1 MNRYSLT
8 LRKAY
13 FMKQK
18 RKKSEL
24 QEWIEAI
31 VITLILAI
39 ILRSFVFVF
48 AKVEGTSMLNTLKEG
63 DRLLVSKITY
73 HFKEPEYGDIIIID
87 VSQSIDDYVKRIV
100 GKEGDTIEIK
110 NNTVYRNGAVLD
122 EPYLMQGL
130 TYPDF
135 SAVTVP
141 DGCYFVLGDNR
152 PVSQDSR
159 YASVGFI
166 AKEDIDGKIVF
177 RVWPLNEFNS
187 PYNIV
192 TE

>member
-1 MNRYSLT
+1 
-8 LRKAY
+8 
-13 FMKQK
+13 MKHK

-48 AKVEGTSMLNTLKEG
+48 ARVEGTSMLDTLHEG

-73 HFKEPEYGDIIIID
+73 HFTEPEYGDIVIID
-87 VSQSIDDYVKRIV
+87 VSQSIDDYVKRII
-100 GKEGDTIEIK
+100 GKAGDTIEIK
-110 NNTVYRNGAVLD
+110 NNTVYRNGTVID
-122 EPYLMQGL
+122 EPYLIPRL
-130 TYPDF
+130 AYPDF
-135 SAVTVP
+135 HAVTVP
-141 DGCYFVLGDNR
+141 EDCYFVLGDNR

-166 AKEDIDGKIVF
+166 AEDDIDGKIIY
-177 RVWPLNEFNS
+177 RVWPLDNFNS
-187 PYNIV
+187 PYKI

>member
-1 MNRYSLT
+1 
-8 LRKAY
+8 
-13 FMKQK
+13 MKQK

-48 AKVEGTSMLNTLKEG
+48 AKVEGTSMLDTLHEG
-63 DRLLVSKITY
+63 DRLIVSKITY
-73 HFKEPEYGDIIIID
+73 YFNEPDYGDIVIID
-87 VSQSIDDYVKRIV
+87 VTQSIDDYVKRVI

-110 NNTVYRNGAVLD
+110 NSVVYRNGVPLD
-122 EPYLMQGL
+122 EPYLMPGL
-130 TYPDF
+130 EYADF
-135 SAVTVP
+135 NAVTVP
-141 DGCYFVLGDNR
+141 ENCYFVLGDNR

-166 AKEDIDGKIVF
+166 PQDDIDGKIIY
-177 RVWPLNEFNS
+177 RVWPLDDFNS
-187 PYNIV
+187 PYKI

>member
-1 MNRYSLT
+1 MT